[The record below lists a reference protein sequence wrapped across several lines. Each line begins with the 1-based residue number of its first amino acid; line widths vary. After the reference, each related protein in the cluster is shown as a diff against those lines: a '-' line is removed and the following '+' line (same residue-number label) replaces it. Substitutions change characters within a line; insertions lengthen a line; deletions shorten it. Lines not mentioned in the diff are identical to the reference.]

1 MKYLYL
7 NSIVLK
13 LLWFRNMVLDYK
25 KNVLVCNVTETT
37 DQTMLKFLIDVQ
49 TNAGQVLDGNLPT
62 LILHE

>member
-13 LLWFRNMVLDYK
+13 LLWFRTMVLDYK
-25 KNVLVCNVTETT
+25 KNVLVCNVT

-62 LILHE
+62 FT

>member
-13 LLWFRNMVLDYK
+13 LLWFRNMVLDYQ

>member
-1 MKYLYL
+1 
-7 NSIVLK
+7 
-13 LLWFRNMVLDYK
+13 MVLDYK

-49 TNAGQVLDGNLPT
+49 TNAGQFLDGYLPT